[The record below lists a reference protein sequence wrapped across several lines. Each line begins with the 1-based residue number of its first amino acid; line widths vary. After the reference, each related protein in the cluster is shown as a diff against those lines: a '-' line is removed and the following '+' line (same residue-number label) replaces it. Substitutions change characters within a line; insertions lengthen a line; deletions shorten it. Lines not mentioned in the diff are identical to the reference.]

1 MASGVGCGAIRPA
14 PRRLSA
20 GDCVGRCSGKFSGA
34 VALAG
39 APVRGAAAWCVR
51 RTANIL
57 GPVRPPASGI
67 VTPPAKASTCART
80 DSEPATHSLFRSESA
95 HRNKTD
101 IEFAPRQRIL
111 DRIIW
116 RGFAVMLFERGTP
129 GLITGRRPLI
139 LTLDVHG
146 QPYRWVSWQ
155 HAITYYA
162 RDQVAWAAGEHEFT
176 FLGGTRNRDGQ
187 RSRLTTNSIIAIKGK
202 ALSSRALHQV
212 PPLSNRELFHRDRQI
227 CAYCG
232 DHLPVQRLTRDHI
245 VPVSRGG
252 RDIWMN
258 VTTACRYC
266 NQRKAGRTPEQA
278 GMELL
283 FAPYVPNKAEY
294 LILCNRNI
302 LADQMD
308 FLARHVPSQSRVH
321 LI

>member
-1 MASGVGCGAIRPA
+1 M
-14 PRRLSA
+14 LTEH
-20 GDCVGRCSGKFSGA
+20 
-34 VALAG
+34 G
-39 APVRGAAAWCVR
+39 APG
-51 RTANIL
+51 
-57 GPVRPPASGI
+57 
-67 VTPPAKASTCART
+67 
-80 DSEPATHSLFRSESA
+80 
-95 HRNKTD
+95 
-101 IEFAPRQRIL
+101 Q
-111 DRIIW
+111 
-116 RGFAVMLFERGTP
+116 
-129 GLITGRRPLI
+129 TGRRPLI

-176 FLGGTRNRDGQ
+176 FFGGTRREDGS

-202 ALSSRALHQV
+202 ALSSRALHQI

-232 DHLPVQRLTRDHI
+232 DHLPGHKLTRDHI

-258 VTTACRYC
+258 VVTACRYC

-278 GMELL
+278 DMELI

-294 LILCNRNI
+294 LILSNRNI
-302 LADQMD
+302 LVDQMD

-321 LI
+321 VA